1 MRRYQLHTIA
11 LGLMWVGGIEVM
23 ASFLA
28 KFWFQYEI
36 TYTPWFFLAFIVGI
50 GMYLFVRFL

>member
-23 ASFLA
+23 GSFLA
-28 KFWFQYEI
+28 KFWFHYQI
-36 TYTPWFFLAFIVGI
+36 TVTPWFFLAFIIGI
-50 GMYLFVRFL
+50 SMYLLLRFL